1 MKIHI
6 ATDHAGLELKNIIR
20 DYLIEK
26 GHDVMSAFF
35 YYYFFQKLNFASVL
49 SKSIAAGSLHVSG
62 FISTKINYLK
72 MIDELSEKIKVRIK
86 KSVR

>member
-26 GHDVMSAFF
+26 VITLQIMEPMNMMPWMIILILFF
-35 YYYFFQKLNFASVL
+35 HAQKQWQLM
-49 SKSIAAGSLHVSG
+49 
-62 FISTKINYLK
+62 LK
-72 MIDELSEKIKVRIK
+72 VAELF
-86 KSVR
+86 